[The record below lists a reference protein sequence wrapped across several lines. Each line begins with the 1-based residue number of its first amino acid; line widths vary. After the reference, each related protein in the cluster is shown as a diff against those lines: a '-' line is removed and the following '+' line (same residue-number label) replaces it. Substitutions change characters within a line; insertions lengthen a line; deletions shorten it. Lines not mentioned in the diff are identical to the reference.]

1 MVKDLQAKV
10 LYDFEAQSDSG
21 ELSIWTGEI
30 VTITNQEVGGG
41 WWEGRNSNGD
51 HGLFPS
57 SYVELIE
64 NSQPTNIGQS
74 FRSPEYSADDI
85 QVLSRQENEAAQ
97 DWEDSWDEDTGSGNQ
112 KTSDNSKDIPAGFLS
127 VPSIEKKS
135 SSTGDLTVIARGD
148 ASGKLGIKKSFNRF
162 SAFVKS
168 GGEMF
173 ILGETSVNVSA
184 EDYVE
189 ITEDDGEVR
198 WITSGEPY
206 SCSVS
211 KPKKESKLRGL
222 KSYIAYQIT
231 PSFSNIEVS
240 RRFKHFDWLHERLE
254 TKYALIPIPP
264 LPGKQFSGR
273 YEDMFIE
280 HRMIQL
286 QMWVNRICRHPVLG
300 HSDVWKHFITCTDE
314 KMWKTGKRRAE
325 RDELVGASYFH
336 AIKAPDAPLD
346 PYQVDNQVENFSK
359 FSAKMD
365 NTVKQLHG
373 TAQELCKKYSGSYK
387 REFHKLASSFKELGD
402 TFEMETSPYSTD
414 LTKAI
419 KVTGDT
425 YEEIGDLYGDQPR
438 NDLEPFGDILH
449 EYKGILASW
458 PEIVQIQKGATQK
471 KREHQKLMEEG
482 KLPQDGVMAIA
493 RRTDII
499 SYAVL
504 AEITHFQQEQVGEF
518 KNMIQNFLQEQ
529 VQFYLKI
536 AQKLQS
542 ALDLYDT

>member
-1 MVKDLQAKV
+1 MFIQNAEEK
-10 LYDFEAQSDSG
+10 F
-21 ELSIWTGEI
+21 LSNCFYYCFFYE
-30 VTITNQEVGGG
+30 TNL
-41 WWEGRNSNGD
+41 SNHFLKLVD
-51 HGLFPS
+51 
-57 SYVELIE
+57 
-64 NSQPTNIGQS
+64 NSQSANTGQS

-85 QVLSRQENEAAQ
+85 QVLSRQENEGAQ

-112 KTSDNSKDIPAGFLS
+112 KTSDASKDAPAGFLS

-148 ASGKLGIKKSFNRF
+148 AGGKLGIKKSFNRF

-189 ITEDDGEVR
+189 ITEDEGEVR
-198 WITSGEPY
+198 WIRSGEPY
-206 SCSVS
+206 SCTVS

-286 QMWVNRICRHPVLG
+286 QMWVNRICHHPVLG
-300 HSDVWKHFITCTDE
+300 HCDVWKHFITCTDE

-346 PYQVDNQVENFSK
+346 PFQVDNQVENFSK

-373 TAQELCKKYSGSYK
+373 TAQELCKKYSGS
-387 REFHKLASSFKELGD
+387 SFLMSQIKYDYLSTKCLCTWFNHMAWIKPSYIWRGGMIEYILNSVTLTTCFDDHRIVVLEL
-402 TFEMETSPYSTD
+402 MD
-414 LTKAI
+414 LT
-419 KVTGDT
+419 
-425 YEEIGDLYGDQPR
+425 L
-438 NDLEPFGDILH
+438 
-449 EYKGILASW
+449 
-458 PEIVQIQKGATQK
+458 
-471 KREHQKLMEEG
+471 
-482 KLPQDGVMAIA
+482 
-493 RRTDII
+493 
-499 SYAVL
+499 
-504 AEITHFQQEQVGEF
+504 
-518 KNMIQNFLQEQ
+518 
-529 VQFYLKI
+529 
-536 AQKLQS
+536 
-542 ALDLYDT
+542 

>member
-1 MVKDLQAKV
+1 MVKELQAKV
-10 LYDFEAQSDSG
+10 LYDFEAQPESG
-21 ELSIWTGEI
+21 ELSIWTGEVI
-30 VTITNQEVGGG
+30 TVTNQDIGGG
-41 WWEGRNSNGD
+41 WWEGKNSDGNN
-51 HGLFPS
+51 GLFPS
-57 SYVELIE
+57 SYVEIIE
-64 NSQPTNIGQS
+64 SSNSANTGQS

-85 QVLSRQENEAAQ
+85 QVLSRQENESAQ
-97 DWEDSWDEDTGSGNQ
+97 DWEDSWDEDAGSGNQ
-112 KTSDNSKDIPAGFLS
+112 KSDNSKDAPAGFLS
-127 VPSIEKKS
+127 IPSIEKKS

-148 ASGKLGIKKSFNRF
+148 ASNKLGIKKSFNRF

-184 EDYVE
+184 EDFVE
-189 ITEDDGEVR
+189 IMEDEGEVK

-206 SCSVS
+206 TCTVS

-222 KSYIAYQIT
+222 KSYIAYQLT

-286 QMWVNRICRHPVLG
+286 QMWVNRISHHPVLG
-300 HSDVWKHFITCTDE
+300 HSDVWKHFISCTDE

-336 AIKAPDAPLD
+336 AIKAPDTPLD
-346 PYQVDNQVENFSK
+346 PYQVDTQVENFSK

-365 NTVKQLHG
+365 NTVKQMHG

-387 REFHKLASSFKELGD
+387 REFSKLASTFKELGD

-419 KVTGDT
+419 KVTGNT
-425 YEEIGDLYGDQPR
+425 YEEIGNLYGDQPR

-471 KREHQKLMEEG
+471 KKEHQKLMEEG
-482 KLPQDGVMAIA
+482 KLPAESVMAIA

-518 KNMIQNFLQEQ
+518 KNMIQDFLQEQ
-529 VQFYLKI
+529 VKFYLKI
-536 AQKLQS
+536 AEKLQC
-542 ALDLYDT
+542 ALDLYNS

>member
-1 MVKDLQAKV
+1 MVKELQAKV
-10 LYDFEAQSDSG
+10 LYDFEAQPDSG

-30 VTITNQEVGGG
+30 VTITNQDIGGG
-41 WWEGRNSNGD
+41 WWEGRNKSGD

-57 SYVELIE
+57 SYVEVIE
-64 NSQPTNIGQS
+64 NAQPANTGQS

-85 QVLSRQENEAAQ
+85 QVLSRQENEASQ

-112 KTSDNSKDIPAGFLS
+112 KTSDPSKDTPAGFLS
-127 VPSIEKKS
+127 IPSIEKKS

-184 EDYVE
+184 EDFVE
-189 ITEDDGEVR
+189 IMEEDAEIR
-198 WITSGEPY
+198 WVTSGEPY
-206 SCSVS
+206 SCTVS

-346 PYQVDNQVENFSK
+346 PYQVDTQVENFSK

-365 NTVKQLHG
+365 NTVKQMHA

-425 YEEIGDLYGDQPR
+425 YEEIGDLYGEQPR

-449 EYKGILASW
+449 EYKGILASF

-471 KREHQKLMEEG
+471 KKEHQKLMEEG
-482 KLPQDGVMAIA
+482 KLPQESVMAIA

-529 VQFYLKI
+529 VKFYLQVI
-536 AQKLQS
+536 
-542 ALDLYDT
+542 

>member
-10 LYDFEAQSDSG
+10 LYDFEAQPDSG
-21 ELSIWTGEI
+21 ELSVWTGEI
-30 VTITNQEVGGG
+30 VTVTRQDVGGG

-57 SYVELIE
+57 TYVEVIDGSE
-64 NSQPTNIGQS
+64 SSGS
-74 FRSPEYSADDI
+74 FHKTEYSADDI
-85 QVLSRQENEAAQ
+85 QVLGRQDNEAAQ
-97 DWEDSWDEDTGSGNQ
+97 DWEDSWDEDVGSNQ
-112 KTSDNSKDIPAGFLS
+112 KTDDSGKEASSGFLS
-127 VPSIEKKS
+127 IPSMEKKS
-135 SSTGDLTVIARGD
+135 SSTGDLSVIARGD
-148 ASGKLGIKKSFNRF
+148 ASGKLGVKKSFNRF

-173 ILGETSVNVSA
+173 ILGETSVNVSP

-189 ITEDDGEVR
+189 ILDDDGIIG
-198 WITSGEPY
+198 WLASPGEQY
-206 SCSVS
+206 TCTVS

-280 HRMIQL
+280 HRMTQL
-286 QMWVNRICRHPVLG
+286 QMWVNRICKHPVLG
-300 HSDVWKHFITCTDE
+300 NSDVWKHFISCTDE
-314 KMWKTGKRRAE
+314 KQWKTGKRRAE
-325 RDELVGASYFH
+325 RDELVGASFFH
-336 AIKAPDAPLD
+336 AIKAPDAVLD
-346 PYQVDNQVENFSK
+346 PNHVDLQVENFSK

-365 NTVKQLHG
+365 NTVKSLHG

-387 REFHKLASSFKELGD
+387 KELQKLASSFKELGD

-425 YEEIGDLYGDQPR
+425 YEDIATLYGDQPR
-438 NDLEPFGDILH
+438 NDLEPFGDVLH

-458 PEIVQIQKGATQK
+458 PEIIQIQKGAIHK
-471 KREHQKLMEEG
+471 KREHQKLLEEG
-482 KLPQDGVMAIA
+482 KLSQENVFAIN

-518 KNMIQNFLQEQ
+518 KSMIQDFLQAQ
-529 VQFYLKI
+529 VQFYLKV
-536 AQKLQS
+536 AEKLQS

>member
-1 MVKDLQAKV
+1 MVKELQAKV
-10 LYDFEAQSDSG
+10 LYDFEAQPDSG
-21 ELSIWTGEI
+21 ELNIWTGEI
-30 VTITNQEVGGG
+30 VTITNQDIGGG

-57 SYVELIE
+57 SYVEVIE
-64 NSQPTNIGQS
+64 NSQPANTGQS

-85 QVLSRQENEAAQ
+85 QVLSRQENEGAQ

-112 KTSDNSKDIPAGFLS
+112 KTNDASKDTPAGFLS

-173 ILGETSVNVSA
+173 ILGETSVTVSPD
-184 EDYVE
+184 DYVE
-189 ITEDDGEVR
+189 IMEEDGEIR
-198 WITSGEPY
+198 WVTSGEPY
-206 SCSVS
+206 SCTVS

-325 RDELVGASYFH
+325 KDELVGASYFH

-346 PYQVDNQVENFSK
+346 PYHVDTQVENFSK

-365 NTVKQLHG
+365 NTVKQMHA

-419 KVTGDT
+419 KVTGET
-425 YEEIGDLYGDQPR
+425 YEEIGDLYGEQPR

-471 KREHQKLMEEG
+471 KKEHQKLMEEG
-482 KLPQDGVMAIA
+482 KLPQDSVISIV

-529 VQFYLKI
+529 VKFYLQI
-536 AQKLQS
+536 AEKLQS